1 MNSEVHH
8 DFRFSM
14 RIALIS
20 CLIALGIDGLIRVLR
35 YLPILIHWLSACG

>member
-1 MNSEVHH
+1 MNSEVRH

-20 CLIALGIDGLIRVLR
+20 CLIALGIDGLIRILR
-35 YLPILIHWLSACG
+35 YLSALIHWLATCG